1 MTRLIVECIIRGNW
15 LPQSNAVQLDQV
27 EAAEGAEENEAQ
39 RRRRIGPCRVSLS
52 FSPGLAVCGPATAG
66 RVEQLV
72 FAFRVLPERSPAEY
86 QVFPDDR
93 ALDFQQVAVAT
104 EMRQRFEEPKPVA

>member
-1 MTRLIVECIIRGNW
+1 MALNAQASRTMTRLIVECIIRGNW

-52 FSPGLAVCGPATAG
+52 FSPGFAVCGAKRP
-66 RVEQLV
+66 
-72 FAFRVLPERSPAEY
+72 
-86 QVFPDDR
+86 
-93 ALDFQQVAVAT
+93 
-104 EMRQRFEEPKPVA
+104 RFENVDAL